1 MPMEQM
7 KMVESLF
14 FRVYLCK
21 QWQELAV
28 FNDHTA
34 MATGVRF
41 GHNSQFVASGSMDR
55 SVKFFGMQ

>member
-1 MPMEQM
+1 MLT
-7 KMVESLF
+7 SSY

-34 MATGVRF
+34 MATGVKF
-41 GHNSQFVASGSMDR
+41 GHNSQFIASASMDR
-55 SVKFFGMQ
+55 SVKFFGI